1 MSKQEFD
8 RLLTRFGKSID
19 VNCPLADYPRPQLKR
34 DSYICLNGQW
44 DYAILDKSVPLSD
57 YQGKITV
64 PFSPECILSGVE
76 RVVMPTDVL
85 YYRRTFTLPQG
96 FNKGR
101 VLLNFDAVD
110 YEAVV
115 SVNQKEVKRHR
126 GGYFPFSIDI
136 TDVLVDGEN
145 ELTLTVTDPSDTKP
159 QSRGKQK
166 INRGGIFY
174 TPQSGI
180 WQTVWMESV
189 PETYVKEIFLTPD
202 IDAGTLSV
210 KVESDVKATGKAVAY
225 DNGNVVAE
233 GDIDENGKCVLKI
246 DSAKLWSPEDPFLYD
261 LEITYGDD
269 KITSY
274 FGMRKFSVG
283 KDGNGIPRIM
293 LNNKPYFHN
302 GLLDQGYWSDGL
314 YTPASDEAMIY
325 DIEICKKMGFNM
337 LRKHIKIEPRRWYYH
352 CDRLGMLVW
361 QDFINGGIGAN
372 FPLNGLCGFF
382 QIPVSDHLYHLFG
395 RTDKAGR
402 DEYYVDAERTI
413 KTLYNTVSLAVWVPF
428 NESWGQFDAL
438 KAVEFIKTFDTSRP
452 IDHASGW
459 HDQGG
464 GDFKSWHIYFR
475 PAVFPMRDLRRKGR
489 TVILSEF
496 GGYSVNVPGHVF
508 NKTRSFG
515 YKFYDTLENFEK
527 AYHRLFNKE
536 IIPLI
541 KRGLSATVYTQVSDV
556 EDEINGLLTYDRE
569 VVKVDIDKIRE
580 LNSKLKLD

>member
-1 MSKQEFD
+1 MQFD
-8 RLLTRFGKSID
+8 RLLTRFGKNLDI
-19 VNCPLADYPRPQLKR
+19 NNPLPEYPRPQLKR

-76 RVVMPTDVL
+76 RVVMPTDIL
-85 YYRRTFTLPQG
+85 YYHRTFTLPEG

-101 VLLNFDAVD
+101 ILLNFDAVD
-110 YEAVV
+110 YEATVF
-115 SVNQKEVKRHR
+115 VNGTEVKHHL

-136 TDVLVDGEN
+136 TDAVKDGEN
-145 ELTLTVTDPSDTKP
+145 ELTLNVIDPSDTKP
-159 QSRGKQK
+159 HARGKQK

-180 WQTVWMESV
+180 WQTVWLESV
-189 PETYVKEIFLTPD
+189 PEVYANAIYLTPD
-202 IDAGTLSV
+202 IDTGTLTV
-210 KVESDVKATGKAVAY
+210 KVDANAPAGGKAIAY
-225 DNGNVVAE
+225 DGDSAIAE
-233 GDIDENGKCVLKI
+233 GIIENGECVLKI
-246 DSAKLWSPEDPFLYD
+246 DDAKLWSPESPFLYD
-261 LEITYGDD
+261 LKITYGEDE
-269 KITSY
+269 ITSY

-283 KDGNGIPRIM
+283 KDGKGIPRIM

-361 QDFINGGIGAN
+361 QDFINGGMCANLPHNGA
-372 FPLNGLCGFF
+372 FGFL
-382 QIPVSDHLYHLFG
+382 QIPVWDHFYWLLG
-395 RTDKAGR
+395 RSNKAGR

-413 KTLYNTVSLAVWVPF
+413 KTLYNTTSLAVWVPF
-428 NESWGQFDAL
+428 NESWGQFDAN
-438 KAVEFIKTFDTSRP
+438 KAVKFIKQFDTTRP

-464 GDFKSWHIYFR
+464 GDFKSWHIYFY
-475 PAVFPMRDLRRKGR
+475 PITFPHRDLHGR
-489 TVILSEF
+489 VLVLSEF
-496 GGYSVNVPGHVF
+496 GGYSVGVKGHVF
-508 NKTRSFG
+508 NKSRSFG
-515 YKFYDTLENFEK
+515 YKKFDSLERFEN
-527 AYHRLFNKE
+527 AYHRLFNRE
-536 IIPLI
+536 ILHHIP
-541 KRGLSATVYTQVSDV
+541 KGLSATVYTQVSDV

-569 VVKVDIDKIRE
+569 VVKVDIDRIRE
-580 LNSKLKLD
+580 LNAKLKLD